1 MCVLVIVSASALH
14 SDEGLY
20 EGLEWLDRAIYE
32 YKSKTATSK
41 QQDKSKVPTEKR
53 IVEQFVKKSLASIK
67 KLFLINVVTS

>member
-1 MCVLVIVSASALH
+1 MCVLDMVVVSALH
-14 SDEGLY
+14 AAEGLH

-53 IVEQFVKKSLASIK
+53 IVEQFAKKSLASIN
-67 KLFLINVVTS
+67 KLFLIDVDT